1 MASRLPPPI
10 SPQRLYGSLDN
21 KCLLAV
27 TGCLLAA
34 TGCLF
39 AATECLLAVTECLL
53 AVTENRPETY

>member
-21 KCLLAV
+21 KCLLA
-27 TGCLLAA
+27 A

-39 AATECLLAVTECLL
+39 AATECLLAVTE
-53 AVTENRPETY
+53 NRPETY